1 MNPITKTDLK
11 GADLMVY
18 MAHDKDQTGA
28 GGIASLGVVCDTR
41 TNVQQ
46 NKQSISTWQENVSV
60 FALVIFS

>member
-18 MAHDKDQTGA
+18 LAHDEFQIGA
-28 GGIASLGVVCDTR
+28 GGIASLGVVCDTQ